1 MTITYF
7 LMLFFVY
14 WCAWLVY
21 GYLLPSFYKPDS
33 WLLPLYRF
41 LRMVFSVL
49 AAFFFH
55 SVW

>member
-21 GYLLPSFYKPDS
+21 GFLFPPFYRPDS
-33 WLLPLYRF
+33 WLLPLHRC
-41 LRMVFSVL
+41 LRTVFSVL
-49 AAFFFH
+49 AAFFFYNI
-55 SVW
+55 W